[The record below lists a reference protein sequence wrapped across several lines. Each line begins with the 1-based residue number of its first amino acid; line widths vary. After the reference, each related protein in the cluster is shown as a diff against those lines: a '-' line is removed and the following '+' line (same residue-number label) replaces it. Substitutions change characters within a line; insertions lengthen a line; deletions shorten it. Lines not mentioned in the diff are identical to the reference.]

1 MRRVCKLVRHGRLPR
16 RRTVAVSTP
25 DRLSSLPRCA
35 ARLPWFRVRRV
46 CQACGCPR
54 SFTLC
59 LRAAGLEARH
69 VTDWADHVWSE
80 FWSAAQG
87 RWVHLD
93 PCEGAFDK
101 PLLYEVLLHPL
112 PRPRAPAPATA
123 RGGAPWRSPWRLCG
137 VPEGAARTGA
147 REWAGYNRKPSCA
160 RAQAGWGKPPAYVL
174 AAAATG
180 VADVTGRYTAD
191 PERAL
196 ARRALCPEAELA
208 AAVARVTAR
217 ARAGLAPG
225 DVARLAARDRA
236 ERAELAARARRG
248 AGGAEPA
255 GLPGAPGRCPFA
267 ANARRAPCAAPAGGG
282 APQSVR
288 CRPALTWEPGCPGA
302 GRQTGSAEWVAARGE
317 GGASARA
324 AAPPTRY
331 RPARDA
337 GRAASAAGGARL
349 SSGYVRASG
358 ENAPAETA
366 AKARSGPGR
375 AERPAACT
383 PGCACPMP
391 WRGQLWGLG
400 SCGARRRR
408 ARRRREQR
416 AGLRRRPGHQVAGL
430 WRGRRRHGVAGVPAA
445 AGRAGR
451 ARAELRADVR
461 RRRARARPAR
471 LGARGPGR

>member
-1 MRRVCKLVRHGRLPR
+1 MRRVCQLVRHGRLPR

-25 DRLSSLPRCA
+25 DRLSCLPRCA

-46 CQACGCPR
+46 CQARGCSR

-101 PLLYEVLLHPL
+101 PLLYEVLPHPL
-112 PRPRAPAPATA
+112 PRPRDPAPATA
-123 RGGAPWRSPWRLCG
+123 RGGAPWRPPWRLCG
-137 VPEGAARTGA
+137 VLEGAARTGA
-147 REWAGYNRKPSCA
+147 KEWAGYNCKPSRA

-255 GLPGAPGRCPFA
+255 GLPGAPGRCPVA
-267 ANARRAPCAAPAGGG
+267 ANARRAPCAAPPGGG
-282 APQSVR
+282 APHS
-288 CRPALTWEPGCPGA
+288 CAAPARPDRGA
-302 GRQTGSAEWVAARGE
+302 GLSRGRPPDGLSRVGRGARGGWGE
-317 GGASARA
+317 RARGGAADA
-324 AAPPTRY
+324 L
-331 RPARDA
+331 PAR
-337 GRAASAAGGARL
+337 
-349 SSGYVRASG
+349 
-358 ENAPAETA
+358 
-366 AKARSGPGR
+366 PG
-375 AERPAACT
+375 
-383 PGCACPMP
+383 
-391 WRGQLWGLG
+391 
-400 SCGARRRR
+400 RR
-408 ARRRREQR
+408 ARCE
-416 AGLRRRPGHQVAGL
+416 
-430 WRGRRRHGVAGVPAA
+430 RGW
-445 AGRAGR
+445 
-451 ARAELRADVR
+451 
-461 RRRARARPAR
+461 RRAAE
-471 LGARGPGR
+471 